1 MFSFVDH
8 LHRLPRSL
16 TVARWSTRVAGCAV
30 AVVLARLIT
39 LSLDE
44 ARLPIDD
51 SPAPKRLSLV
61 VREPISN
68 WHLFGNASS
77 GDKVIATTLAL
88 TLHGIV
94 NQADA
99 GRRIA
104 VIAGQDQRDNAYHI
118 GDTLPGGSVLVAVHP
133 AYVVL
138 LNNGRRESLALA
150 DRKNLLQAESVA
162 GSATGRVPSDP
173 NTSLVNA
180 NVLPITDGR
189 LVIGTKISTPNI
201 ASLERIGL
209 RRDDI
214 ITSID
219 GTALTGPN
227 AGEVLHERL
236 RKGGSATVVMRRDGR
251 EQTHNINF
259 GP

>member
-8 LHRLPRSL
+8 LHSLPRSL
-16 TVARWSTRVAGCAV
+16 TIARWSTRLAGCAV
-30 AVVLARLIT
+30 AVGIARLIT

-44 ARLPIDD
+44 ARLPIDG
-51 SPAPKRLSLV
+51 SPAPKELSLV

-77 GDKVIATTLAL
+77 GDKVGATTLAL

-94 NQADA
+94 NHADA
-99 GRRIA
+99 NRRIA
-104 VIAGQDQRDNAYHI
+104 VIAGQDQRDVAYHI
-118 GDTLPGGSVLVAVHP
+118 GDTLPGGGVLDAVHP

-138 LNNGRRESLALA
+138 LNGGLRESLALVGWEA
-150 DRKNLLQAESVA
+150 LPQS
-162 GSATGRVPSDP
+162 GSAAGGATGLSLSGPSTP
-173 NTSLVNA
+173 LINA
-180 NVLPITDGR
+180 NLLPITEGPV
-189 LVIGTKISTPNI
+189 VIGIKISTPNI

-219 GTALTGPN
+219 GTELSGPN
-227 AGEVLHERL
+227 AGEVLQDRL
-236 RKGGSATVVMRRDGR
+236 RKGGSATVVIRRDGR
-251 EQTHNINF
+251 EQTHSINF